1 MSPLG
6 HSRRSDRATFTS
18 GLPRLADIHRVGR
31 HVSNVPGA
39 EVDASGGLLGV
50 ARSMVPFAMLI
61 HNSESGAAQMPFVSV
76 TRLRVRAWRYL
87 PILLV
92 QTFRSAW
99 QAKSAK
105 HCPSASV
112 LRDAHRTFWTK
123 TVWMDAPAMKCF
135 MLSGVHRQVMP
146 SLLEWCD
153 EASVIDWVQDL
164 LEPPS
169 WEEAH
174 RRMQHDGRSSK
185 VNHPS
190 EAHRRFEIPAPFVRP
205 TGELPFK

>member
-1 MSPLG
+1 
-6 HSRRSDRATFTS
+6 
-18 GLPRLADIHRVGR
+18 
-31 HVSNVPGA
+31 
-39 EVDASGGLLGV
+39 
-50 ARSMVPFAMLI
+50 MLI

-87 PILLV
+87 PIFLV

-105 HCPSASV
+105 HCLSASV

-123 TVWMDAPAMKCF
+123 TVWMDAPAMKSF
-135 MLSGVHRQVMP
+135 MLP

-153 EASVIDWVQDL
+153 EAPVADWVQDS

-205 TGELPFK
+205 TRELRFK